1 MIELD
6 ALLNKHKADIISLKE
21 HLQDVLEP
29 QYDDIWLLRFVLTNG
44 NVQDAIEPCRY
55 TIQWR
60 NARKDLLDRVH
71 AGEMPALHDQVTK
84 FQVAG
89 EHKLTKYG
97 EPLFIV
103 RIGLSN
109 SKALMEAL
117 PFDDLLEY
125 YMLIRERIFLH
136 CDKLT
141 RAIGSFVR
149 MTILLDFQGFSIT
162 RGYDR
167 QFAQLNEVTGRLSEK
182 MYPQLLGHTVFLN
195 TPSVVLW
202 MIKLFK
208 PRTSDQAAE
217 GKLFC
222 PGGSDISACPFVSSN
237 LGLESLPTF
246 IGGSCTCGNGRCI
259 GNVPN
264 SQTIPIDAVD
274 ANGLTSV
281 TLAARTSQTIDLPVS
296 KGTVVNYHLEAEGKP
311 LSVTVALVAPPQ
323 DEQFFLERPMLQKS
337 NGAFVG
343 KWAIPQDGILQLRV
357 ANIHAFMSGR
367 SFKYK
372 LNLS

>member
-1 MIELD
+1 
-6 ALLNKHKADIISLKE
+6 
-21 HLQDVLEP
+21 
-29 QYDDIWLLRFVLTNG
+29 
-44 NVQDAIEPCRY
+44 
-55 TIQWR
+55 
-60 NARKDLLDRVH
+60 
-71 AGEMPALHDQVTK
+71 
-84 FQVAG
+84 
-89 EHKLTKYG
+89 
-97 EPLFIV
+97 
-103 RIGLSN
+103 
-109 SKALMEAL
+109 
-117 PFDDLLEY
+117 
-125 YMLIRERIFLH
+125 
-136 CDKLT
+136 
-141 RAIGSFVR
+141 
-149 MTILLDFQGFSIT
+149 
-162 RGYDR
+162 
-167 QFAQLNEVTGRLSEK
+167 
-182 MYPQLLGHTVFLN
+182 MYPQLLGRTVFLN
-195 TPSVVLW
+195 TPSVVPW

-264 SQTIPIDAVD
+264 SQTIPIDA
-274 ANGLTSV
+274 
-281 TLAARTSQTIDLPVS
+281 TIDLPVS

>member
-1 MIELD
+1 MTELG
-6 ALLNKHKADIISLKE
+6 ALLNKHKADITALKD

-29 QYDDIWLLRFVLTNG
+29 QYDDIWLLRFLLTNG

-55 TIQWR
+55 TIEWR

-84 FQVAG
+84 FQG
-89 EHKLTKYG
+89 YG

-109 SKALMEAL
+109 SKALMEVL

-141 RAIGSFVR
+141 RATRSFVR
-149 MTILLDFQGFSIT
+149 MIILLDFQGFSIT

-167 QFAQLNEVTGRLSEK
+167 QFAQLNEATGRFSEK
-182 MYPQLLGHTVFLN
+182 MYPQLLGRTVFLN
-195 TPSVVLW
+195 TPSAVPW
-202 MIKLFK
+202 MIKLLK
-208 PRTSDQAAE
+208 PRTSDQVAE
-217 GKLFC
+217 GKFFC
-222 PGGSDISACPFVSSN
+222 PGGRDISACPFVSSY

-246 IGGSCTCGNGRCI
+246 LGGSCTCGNGCCI

-337 NGAFVG
+337 NGAVVG

-357 ANIHAFMSGR
+357 ANAHAFMSGR

>member
-55 TIQWR
+55 TIEWR

-117 PFDDLLEY
+117 PFDDITCSFESGSFSSATSS
-125 YMLIRERIFLH
+125 RER
-136 CDKLT
+136 
-141 RAIGSFVR
+141 
-149 MTILLDFQGFSIT
+149 
-162 RGYDR
+162 
-167 QFAQLNEVTGRLSEK
+167 
-182 MYPQLLGHTVFLN
+182 
-195 TPSVVLW
+195 
-202 MIKLFK
+202 
-208 PRTSDQAAE
+208 
-217 GKLFC
+217 
-222 PGGSDISACPFVSSN
+222 
-237 LGLESLPTF
+237 
-246 IGGSCTCGNGRCI
+246 
-259 GNVPN
+259 
-264 SQTIPIDAVD
+264 
-274 ANGLTSV
+274 
-281 TLAARTSQTIDLPVS
+281 
-296 KGTVVNYHLEAEGKP
+296 
-311 LSVTVALVAPPQ
+311 
-323 DEQFFLERPMLQKS
+323 
-337 NGAFVG
+337 
-343 KWAIPQDGILQLRV
+343 
-357 ANIHAFMSGR
+357 
-367 SFKYK
+367 
-372 LNLS
+372 